1 MTFLKL
7 AFLTETV
14 VRFGPHCGD
23 PTFRAQMK
31 VNGFGSRLKQFGP
44 LEVECQCVPPF
55 NEMLPSQNKKQ

>member
-44 LEVECQCVPPF
+44 LEVEC
-55 NEMLPSQNKKQ
+55 